1 MIVKNTLLFGNGL
14 NQLSDNSGP
23 SWNNLLKQ
31 LMGYNEFNHD
41 KLTNTM
47 IYERIFLDRA
57 KPKLKNEL
65 FVKEEIAETMKN
77 ITGNEYYSKIIN
89 LNFENYITTNYDYA
103 FDKTIK
109 ISSISDSTENIYS
122 VRRKKMYDHINLW
135 FMHGEIDHPKSIQLG
150 LDHYCGLIGK
160 IDNYLKGNYEYEY
173 EKTKIKLNKMKD
185 KLEGISQYDN
195 VSWIE
200 LFFNTNIHILGLGL
214 DYSEIDLW
222 WILTKRARLKIDY
235 NIDNRIIFY
244 TSRIDEQKKGLLQS
258 LKVEVKEINDFE
270 YVEDN
275 KRKTNYHAFYDDVI
289 NRISNFTN

>member
-1 MIVKNTLLFGNGL
+1 MKNTLLFGNGL

-31 LMGYNEFNHD
+31 LMGYNEFEHD

-47 IYERIFLDRA
+47 IYERVFLDRA

-65 FVKEEIAETMKN
+65 FVKEEIAETMKS
-77 ITGNEYYSKIIN
+77 ISGNEYYSKIIN

-122 VRRKKMYDHINLW
+122 VRRKKMYDNVNLW
-135 FMHGEIDHPKSIQLG
+135 FMHGEIDYPKSIQLG

-173 EKTKIKLNKMKD
+173 EKNKIKLNKMKD
-185 KLEGISQYDN
+185 KLEGTSQYDN

-244 TSRIDEQKKGLLQS
+244 TSRIDEQKKSLLQS
-258 LKVEVKEINDFE
+258 LKVEVKEINDYE
-270 YVEDN
+270 CLEDN
-275 KRKTNYHAFYDDVI
+275 KRKTNYRAFYDDVI
-289 NRISNFTN
+289 NRISNFSN